1 MDFNSIK
8 INVLITFL
16 VAVVVFLLPW
26 ADRRICRR
34 LRLNLE
40 GGLSEN
46 PNADRLLRLRREEG
60 MACRPAQCSLEER
73 IPCRLPRTCRRQSCW
88 RSVRQAILQSRV
100 SRSPATWRRFHRP
113 RFCLGRICGAPCRHN
128 PQPLVPRRFRR
139 EA

>member
-46 PNADRLLRLRREEG
+46 PNADRLLRLRQRLLTLG
-60 MACRPAQCSLEER
+60 LLLFKALDRPQ
-73 IPCRLPRTCRRQSCW
+73 
-88 RSVRQAILQSRV
+88 ILKFLS
-100 SRSPATWRRFHRP
+100 
-113 RFCLGRICGAPCRHN
+113 
-128 PQPLVPRRFRR
+128 
-139 EA
+139 